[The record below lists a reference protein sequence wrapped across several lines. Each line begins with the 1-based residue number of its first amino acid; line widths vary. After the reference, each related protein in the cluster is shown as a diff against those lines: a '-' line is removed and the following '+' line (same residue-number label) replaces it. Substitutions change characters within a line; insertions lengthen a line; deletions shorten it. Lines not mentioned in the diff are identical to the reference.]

1 MISATALSSLHSPYL
16 SLLPLFWELSSLSYL
31 LTILFGCVDYKTL
44 HGVRSGMATYRLTP
58 PAPFPF
64 KSPDE
69 WPQWKKHFEQFRTA
83 SGLAAEQ
90 DRKQVNTVLYT
101 MGEEAED
108 TLASTRLLQ

>member
-1 MISATALSSLHSPYL
+1 MICVTALSSLNSPFL
-16 SLLPLFWELSSLSYL
+16 SLLPLFWELPSLSY
-31 LTILFGCVDYKTL
+31 LFGCVDYKTL

-69 WPQWKKHFEQFRTA
+69 WPQWKKRFEQFRTA

-90 DRKQVNTVLYT
+90 DR
-101 MGEEAED
+101 
-108 TLASTRLLQ
+108 